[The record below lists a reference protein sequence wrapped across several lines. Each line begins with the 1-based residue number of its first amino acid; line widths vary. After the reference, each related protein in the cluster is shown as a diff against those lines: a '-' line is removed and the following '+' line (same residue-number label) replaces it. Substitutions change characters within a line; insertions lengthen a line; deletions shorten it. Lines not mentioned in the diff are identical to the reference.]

1 MKKMNL
7 LGSTILLASFN
18 LYAQQDLVLEALLL
32 TTNNEVISD
41 GYVVSPSL
49 PSKPFAA
56 RGVIQAKQQATL
68 ASGIGAKVEQFNY
81 RQGQG
86 FEKGAVLVKFDCRGP
101 LAEIKASQ
109 ADVYMHKQKV
119 AVNEEMA
126 KFDSISD
133 YEVLLTKTE
142 LSKAEAELEA
152 RQIELDACE
161 IKAPFSGRVVETLVN
176 RHEVVAKNDPLL
188 AIVDAKQLEVSI
200 IIPSTW
206 LQWLETDHVIQFKV
220 DELATQVEAKVIRIS
235 PVVDPVSKTIAITA
249 VFNGKAKEL
258 KNLLPGMSG
267 TAIFTYT
274 GSAI

>member
-1 MKKMNL
+1 MKIINV
-7 LGSTILLASFN
+7 LGSTILLASFH
-18 LYAQQDLVLEALLL
+18 LYAQQDLALEALLL
-32 TTNNEVISD
+32 TSNNQVIAEGYEVA
-41 GYVVSPSL
+41 PKL
-49 PSKPFAA
+49 AAKPFAA
-56 RGVIQAKQQATL
+56 RGVIQAKQEATL
-68 ASGIGAKVEQFNY
+68 ASGIGAKVQQFNY
-81 RQGQG
+81 RPGQG

-109 ADVYMHKQKV
+109 ADVHMHKQKV

-142 LSKAEAELEA
+142 LSKAQAELEA

-176 RHEVVAKNDPLL
+176 KHEVVAKNDPLL

-200 IIPSTW
+200 IIPSIW
-206 LQWLETDHVIQFKV
+206 LQWLKSDHLIQFKV
-220 DELATQVEAKVIRIS
+220 DELAVQVAAQVIRIS

-249 VFNGKAKEL
+249 VFDDKAKAL
-258 KNLLPGMSG
+258 NNLLPGMSG
-267 TAIFTYT
+267 TAIFAGT
-274 GSAI
+274 GDAI